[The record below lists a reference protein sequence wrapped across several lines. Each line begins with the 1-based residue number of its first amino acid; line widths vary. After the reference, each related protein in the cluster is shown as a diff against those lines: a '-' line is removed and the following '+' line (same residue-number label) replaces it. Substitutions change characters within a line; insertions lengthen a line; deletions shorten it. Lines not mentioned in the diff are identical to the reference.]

1 MDITHHSES
10 ELTLRIPPQSI
21 EAETS
26 LIGALLLDCSK
37 HADVNSILKAS
48 DFYRDHHGVIFN
60 SIEELIGQ
68 GEPVD
73 VITVFEQIKKTGH
86 DESGQ
91 ISLAALNKIAQYVPS
106 ASNVVRYAEIV
117 KQKSILRSL
126 ISASNKIA
134 EQAYAQSASVD
145 DILQSAEKSILE
157 VGHSIKSNAG
167 YQSLEALGTQ
177 FIDDLQDR
185 VDNPSLYGGVRSG
198 FYALDEALGGFQPG
212 ELIVA
217 AGRPSMGKTSFVM
230 NIAES
235 ASLDQNLPVL
245 IISLEMKSSALYKR
259 MVGSIGGVNQ
269 TKIRDAKGLTD
280 SDWADISK
288 AVEKTRNKA
297 MDFEEAGVE
306 NIGSIRSAARR
317 ALQRHSKLGLVVIDY
332 LQLLDGDSTFKSSN
346 RNEEISK
353 ISRGLKLLAQE
364 LNCPIVAL
372 SQLNRS
378 VESRADKRP
387 VLSDLRESGAIE
399 QDADTI
405 IFIYRD
411 DYYTK
416 EQSKEPGVA
425 EIIVAKARNGE
436 TGTVRLGWQ
445 KEYTRF
451 TNMASSYPD

>member
-1 MDITHHSES
+1 MEMTQHSES

-21 EAETS
+21 EAETG
-26 LIGALLLDCSK
+26 LIGGLLLDCSK
-37 HADVNSILKAS
+37 HADVNSILKAG
-48 DFYRDHHGVIFN
+48 DFYRHQHGVIFN
-60 SIEELIGQ
+60 AIDELIGQ

-73 VITVFEQIKKTGH
+73 VITVYERIRKV
-86 DESGQ
+86 DPSGQ
-91 ISLAALNKIAQYVPS
+91 ISLAVLNKIAQYVPS
-106 ASNVVRYAEIV
+106 ASNIIRYAEIV

-126 ISASNKIA
+126 IAASNKIA
-134 EQAYAQSASVD
+134 EQAYADIGSVD
-145 DILQSAEKSILE
+145 DILQSAEKCILE
-157 VGHSIKSNAG
+157 VGHSVKTTDG

-185 VDNPSLYGGVRSG
+185 VDNPSQYGGVRSG

-217 AGRPSMGKTSFVM
+217 AGRPSMGKTSLVM

-235 ASLDQNLPVL
+235 ASLDQGLPVL

-259 MVGSIGGVNQ
+259 MVGSIGRVNQ

-288 AVEKTRNKA
+288 AVEKTRNKI
-297 MDFEEAGVE
+297 MDFEEAGIE
-306 NIGSIRSAARR
+306 TIGAIRSAARR

-332 LQLLDGDSTFKSSN
+332 LQLLDGDSNSNSSN
-346 RNEEISK
+346 RNDEISK

-364 LNCPIVAL
+364 LNCPVIAL

-378 VESRADKRP
+378 VESRGDKRP
-387 VLSDLRESGAIE
+387 MMSDLRDSGAIE
-399 QDADTI
+399 QDADSI
-405 IFIYRD
+405 LFIYRD

-416 EQSKEPGVA
+416 EQSKDPGVA